1 MPSRIRGCGTGAL
14 LALLLL
20 GSTSATRVSAQSE
33 PGSELRVWLLTAG
46 PGEAVWER
54 FGHNAIRVLDTVT
67 GRDVS
72 YNWGI
77 FDFNQVD
84 FIPRFLKG
92 QMLYMMAPFSSA
104 AMIDSYARV
113 GREIVSQEL
122 ALSPA
127 QRVLLRDFAERNA
140 LPDNREY
147 FYDYFLD
154 NCSTRVR
161 DLLDYVLSGRLS
173 DRFGDRETGTSYRH
187 HIRRLTHVDPL
198 LYTGMDILLGNP
210 GDQPITVWGEMFV
223 PMTLRDALREVRV
236 VGSDGVERPLVLS
249 EEVLSPS
256 SDIVEPTTVPNW
268 FMVYLLLGLGVG
280 GALAWAG
287 SRVHDSSA
295 LRHVAGVVGTA
306 WALLAGVAG
315 LILLL
320 VLFTDHDFMRLNENL
335 FLLNPLSLALA
346 VLVPLAVWGSRGRRA
361 ARLTALAVL
370 GFALLGLV
378 IQILPGAD
386 QQNGIHLALFL
397 PIHAGLTFVLHRLD
411 QNIPLS

>member
-1 MPSRIRGCGTGAL
+1 VAHVL

-20 GSTSATRVSAQSE
+20 GASTAAHLSAQPE

-54 FGHNAIRVLDTVT
+54 FGHNAIRVLNTET

-92 QMLYMMAPFSSA
+92 QMLYMMAPFSST

-122 ALSPA
+122 ALTPA
-127 QRVLLRDFAERNA
+127 QKVLLSDFAERNA
-140 LPDNREY
+140 LPQNREY

-161 DLLDYVLSGRLS
+161 DLLDYVLSGRLI
-173 DRFGDRETGTSYRH
+173 DQFGDQETGTSYRY
-187 HIRRLTHVDPL
+187 HIRRLTRVDPL

-210 GDQPITVWGEMFV
+210 GDEPITVWGEMFV
-223 PMTLRDALREVRV
+223 PMTLRDAVREVTI
-236 VGSDGVERPLVLS
+236 VGADGSERPLVLS

-256 SDIVEPTTVPNW
+256 AGITEPTAAPRW
-268 FMVYLLLGLGVG
+268 FFAFLLLGLAGG
-280 GALAWAG
+280 GALGWAG
-287 SRVHDSSA
+287 TRVQSSA
-295 LRHVAGVVGTA
+295 AVRHFVGVVGTA

-320 VLFTDHDFMRLNENL
+320 VLFTDHDFMRSNENL
-335 FLLNPLSLALA
+335 FLLNPLSLALT
-346 VLVPLAVWGSRGRRA
+346 VLVPLAIWGSRARRA
-361 ARLTALAVL
+361 ARITALVVLGFAVL
-370 GFALLGLV
+370 GFV
-378 IQILPGAD
+378 IQVLPSAA

-397 PIHAGLTFVLHRLD
+397 PMHAGLAFVLHRLD